1 MLTNIK
7 YLSRFQHPMIGE
19 QKEVKMST
27 KLIPILIIS
36 AALIAACSPIPAT
49 GGESVLSDEAI
60 ALEALVEESMAM
72 NLGSP
77 GDKSLSDEG
86 IELDERGLIETAID
100 YSLGVLRFI
109 PPFLSVRDQLVRAGF
124 VVIDQVVSDGPGW
137 IVIHADNGGAPG
149 AVVGFRFVANGLN
162 SDVQVMIDESL
173 ATDVLFAMLHID
185 AGALATYEFPG
196 ADLPATWDGSVVMEA
211 FSIN

>member
-1 MLTNIK
+1 
-7 YLSRFQHPMIGE
+7 
-19 QKEVKMST
+19 MST
-27 KLIPILIIS
+27 KLIPILIVS
-36 AALIAACSPIPAT
+36 AVLIAACSPIPAT

-86 IELDERGLIETAID
+86 IELDERGLIEIAID
-100 YSLGVLRFI
+100 SSLGVLRYI
-109 PPFLSVRDQLVRAGF
+109 PSVSVRDQLVAASS

-137 IVIHADNGGAPG
+137 IVIHADSGGAPG
-149 AVVGFRFVANGLN
+149 AVVGFSALANGLN
-162 SDVQVMIDESL
+162 SDVQVLIDEAL
-173 ATDVLFAMLHID
+173 ATDMLFAMLHID
-185 AGALATYEFPG
+185 AGELSTYEFPG
-196 ADLPATWDGSVVMEA
+196 ADLPATRDGSVVMEA

>member
-1 MLTNIK
+1 
-7 YLSRFQHPMIGE
+7 MIGE

-60 ALEALVEESMAM
+60 VLEALAEESTAM

-86 IELDERGLIETAID
+86 IELDEREIAID
-100 YSLGVLRFI
+100 SSLGVLRYI
-109 PPFLSVRDQLVRAGF
+109 PSVSVRDQLVEASS

-149 AVVGFRFVANGLN
+149 AVIGYSLVANGLN
-162 SDVQVMIDESL
+162 SNVQVLIDEAL
-173 ATDVLFAMLHID
+173 ATDMLFAMLHID
-185 AGALATYEFPG
+185 AGELSAYEFPG
-196 ADLPATWDGSVVMEA
+196 ADLPGTRDGSVVMEA
-211 FSIN
+211 FTIN

>member
-1 MLTNIK
+1 
-7 YLSRFQHPMIGE
+7 
-19 QKEVKMST
+19 MST
-27 KLIPILIIS
+27 KLIPILIVS
-36 AALIAACSPIPAT
+36 AVLIAACSPIPAT

-86 IELDERGLIETAID
+86 IELDERGLIEIAID
-100 YSLGVLRFI
+100 SSLGVLRYI
-109 PPFLSVRDQLVRAGF
+109 PSVSVRDQLVAASS

-137 IVIHADNGGAPG
+137 IVIHADSGGAPG
-149 AVVGFRFVANGLN
+149 AVVGFSALANGLN
-162 SDVQVMIDESL
+162 SDVQVLIDEAL
-173 ATDVLFAMLHID
+173 ATDMLFAMLHID
-185 AGALATYEFPG
+185 AGELSTYEFPG
-196 ADLPATWDGSVVMEA
+196 ADLPAARAGSVVMEA

>member
-1 MLTNIK
+1 
-7 YLSRFQHPMIGE
+7 
-19 QKEVKMST
+19 MST

-49 GGESVLSDEAI
+49 GGESVLSDEALEI
-60 ALEALVEESMAM
+60 EALADEAMAM

-86 IELDERGLIETAID
+86 LELDERGLIEIAID
-100 YSLGVLRFI
+100 SSLGVLRYI
-109 PPFLSVRDQLVRAGF
+109 PSVSVRDQLVRAGS

-137 IVIHADNGGAPG
+137 MVIHADNGGAPG
-149 AVVGFRFVANGLN
+149 AVIGFRFVANGLN
-162 SDVQVMIDESL
+162 SNVQVSIDEAL

-185 AGALATYEFPG
+185 AGALSTYEFPG
-196 ADLPATWDGSVVMEA
+196 DDLPATRGGSVVMEA

>member
-1 MLTNIK
+1 
-7 YLSRFQHPMIGE
+7 MIDA

-49 GGESVLSDEAI
+49 GGESVLSDEAME
-60 ALEALVEESMAM
+60 LEALADEAMAL

-86 IELDERGLIETAID
+86 LELDERGLIEIAINS
-100 YSLGVLRFI
+100 SLGVLRYI
-109 PPFLSVRDQLVRAGF
+109 PSVSVRDQLVRAGT

-137 IVIHADNGGAPG
+137 MVIHADNDGAPG
-149 AVVGFRFVANGLN
+149 AVIGFRFVENGLN
-162 SDVQVMIDESL
+162 SNVQVMIDEAL
-173 ATDVLFAMLHID
+173 VTDVLFAMLHID
-185 AGALATYEFPG
+185 TGELSTYEFPG
-196 ADLPATWDGSVVMEA
+196 ADLPATRAGSVVVEA
-211 FSIN
+211 FSID